1 MRQEPRW
8 NGRALVMV
16 RDSGFGINF
25 WGGCAMREK
34 GQLCFACCGIVASLR
49 LLHEDWNVVHLK
61 YATITDGTDLS
72 RIEDFYLAST
82 FIEIVV
88 QGDTVA
94 IVLYLAAGCPEPQV
108 DGITSFEYVA
118 ESADMD
124 ASHGRI
130 VASLG

>member
-1 MRQEPRW
+1 
-8 NGRALVMV
+8 
-16 RDSGFGINF
+16 
-25 WGGCAMREK
+25 MREK
-34 GQLCFACCGIVASLR
+34 GQLCFACCALVASLR

-72 RIEDFYLAST
+72 RIEEFDLAST

-88 QGDTVA
+88 QGNTVA

-108 DGITSFEYVA
+108 DGITSFEHVA
-118 ESADMD
+118 ESGNVD
-124 ASHGRI
+124 AAHGRL

>member
-1 MRQEPRW
+1 MAELLW
-8 NGRALVMV
+8 KV
-16 RDSGFGINF
+16 RDSGFGTNL
-25 WGGCAMREK
+25 GGCAMREW

-61 YATITDGTDLS
+61 YTTITDGTDLS
-72 RIEDFYLAST
+72 RIEEFYLAST

-94 IVLYLAAGCPEPQV
+94 IVLYLAAGCPEPKV

-124 ASHGRI
+124 AAHGR
-130 VASLG
+130 LEG